1 MKKNFMFI
9 GMAFMLFLT
18 ACASSETTLEIQQ
31 GLTEETVEESVNPKM
46 DITDISETEKEICFY
61 RDNLKIYG
69 KMYLPE
75 GEGPFPYGSSGFE
88 CSNRFRKD
96 HA

>member
-1 MKKNFMFI
+1 MKKNLVFI

-18 ACASSETTLEIQQ
+18 ACTSSETTLEIQQ

-46 DITDISETEKEICFY
+46 DITDISETEKEIYFY
-61 RDNLKIYG
+61 RDDLKIYG

-75 GEGPFPYGSSGFE
+75 
-88 CSNRFRKD
+88 
-96 HA
+96 